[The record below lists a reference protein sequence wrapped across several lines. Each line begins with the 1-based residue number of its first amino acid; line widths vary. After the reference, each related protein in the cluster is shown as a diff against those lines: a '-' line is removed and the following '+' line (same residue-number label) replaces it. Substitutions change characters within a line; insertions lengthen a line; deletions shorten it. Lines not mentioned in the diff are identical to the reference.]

1 MKYGI
6 ELRTLRVN
14 DIGKVSQKMVDTEK
28 DILMAYYVEI
38 NEDDRISEVVK
49 NNLLTT
55 IENMVDFVEDEN

>member
-1 MKYGI
+1 
-6 ELRTLRVN
+6 
-14 DIGKVSQKMVDTEK
+14 MVDTEK

>member
-1 MKYGI
+1 M
-6 ELRTLRVN
+6 RVN
-14 DIGKVSQKMVDTEK
+14 DIGKVRQKMVDTEK

>member
-1 MKYGI
+1 LKYGI